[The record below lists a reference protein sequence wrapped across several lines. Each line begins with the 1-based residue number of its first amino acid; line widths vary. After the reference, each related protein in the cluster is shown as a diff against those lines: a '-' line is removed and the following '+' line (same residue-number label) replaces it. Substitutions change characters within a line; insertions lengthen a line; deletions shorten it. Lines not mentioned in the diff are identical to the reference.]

1 MVALFL
7 FLNLL
12 ISPFKPASWF
22 EAEDAVLRHQLVV
35 LQRKSRGRVLKAIRK
50 NCLAFRFKGSK
61 RLILSMW
68 CF

>member
-12 ISPFKPASWF
+12 VLPFKPASWF
-22 EAEDAVLRHQLVV
+22 ETEDAVLRHLFAV

-50 NCLAFRFKGSK
+50 NSVLKG
-61 RLILSMW
+61 RND
-68 CF
+68 